1 MVDYWIILD
10 CFSCIIGLLTEDFR
24 KLRKQGLHTSYFLSN
39 NQINQIKV
47 DGMDGA
53 ETYVDNFSQKSEGK
67 RTIRR

>member
-1 MVDYWIILD
+1 M
-10 CFSCIIGLLTEDFR
+10 EDFR